1 MLVTALTEG
10 FCVAISESCLVGAL
24 IKAIA
29 MRPLSPLVANIDIR
43 RNFYN
48 NA

>member
-1 MLVTALTEG
+1 MLGTALTEG
-10 FCVAISESCLVGAL
+10 FCVAISESCLVGAF

-29 MRPLSPLVANIDIR
+29 TQPLAPLLASADIR
-43 RNFYN
+43 RNFCT